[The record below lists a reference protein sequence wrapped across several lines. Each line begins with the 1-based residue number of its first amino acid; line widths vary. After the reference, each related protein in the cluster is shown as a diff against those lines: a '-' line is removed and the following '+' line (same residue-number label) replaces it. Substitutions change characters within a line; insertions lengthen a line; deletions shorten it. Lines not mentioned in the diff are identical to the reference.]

1 MYSSSAPEASAA
13 LFAKLRGDEALRAE
27 THCLLRL
34 VSARLFASLLSNNYA
49 VPACYVVARDG
60 IISEE
65 KRSQLLLLDTILEQ
79 LVNLRQSRQSRTE
92 SRIGHPS
99 DWAAPR

>member
-1 MYSSSAPEASAA
+1 MASAA
-13 LFAKLRGDEALRAE
+13 LLARLRRDEALRAE
-27 THCLLRL
+27 PFCSLRL
-34 VSARLFASLLSNNYA
+34 ASARLSVSLLSNNHA

-60 IISEE
+60 IIIEE
-65 KRSQLLLLDTILEQ
+65 KGSQLLLLDTILEQ

-99 DWAAPR
+99 DWAALR